1 MKHVFFGTDGDRPR
15 LRTKPDPLTLMDGE
29 FAYFSNVRVANG
41 AIVARFGE
49 TTLDAIVSASRFRG
63 GCVCRFMGSETIF
76 VAAYV
81 PEAAKVRVYKSTDGL
96 IWSEITKQFNGGI
109 ADTGIGP
116 YNLTRL
122 DDDGLVWF
130 EYHQDPDI
138 ALLSYPSGSYSRD
151 VLRFGNQSSFPRAYS
166 QFYGGNTSAVTNGS
180 GSLQT
185 AIVEPVPAPIAA
197 QSIGVRARL
206 TQGNVTG
213 FGLADAGNT
222 AFVNSA
228 GNFTFA
234 DSGASATDNTIVL
247 TVTNTA
253 AVNDT
258 AIIDMA
264 SGHYL
269 LSGKQLHI
277 GIDTAWV
284 SFLQSCK
291 IEVGN
296 YSGSFT
302 SAATIWD
309 PTGSTPQP
317 LITVLDANK
326 KLYSFDVER
335 FASGSTYDSLKLT
348 FVGATVAS
356 TKTVT
361 FFYVMPGC
369 SLTYANPGGTQW
381 VIGHYN
387 GGSHVE
393 SAPVYLRTPDY
404 PPRLE
409 NPGLNDLPDSY
420 ATLAVPSPEGLLF
433 SFTIPCPNPTQAN
446 ADKGVEAVRIYRKRP
461 DDDDFYPVESYELAV
476 YSETPG
482 SPPTGPT
489 WSFTNSTAA
498 SEMRFIL
505 GLGREA
511 LSTTSP
517 PHSLHLP
524 MPKCR
529 AAVSANGRC
538 FAAPTINSQPNF
550 WFSEWNQPS
559 RFVEFDVLDPTTGDF
574 FPLAPGAVSMQ
585 GDQINGFAVCSAALF
600 GLGQGDG
607 GPTDLAVVVFGEREV
622 YLSGGKSSEQIR
634 RLTPLG
640 LPGTISPGS
649 IAVGREW
656 VYYVDRYMMPRRLR
670 GGGGDQPIGRQRIE
684 NLLEGVPAANRRYLW
699 GHVHNDNY
707 YLVYFQ
713 EGYVYSATETV
724 PNRILVWDAVRED
737 WVSDD
742 RPTRAIHGLLS
753 WLDSSLERTRLV
765 AFGDQIGANQTLVAY
780 EYESPTASSSVT
792 VIIRTL
798 SLHSKDWTYVSC
810 GRVGVMMD
818 SVTGGEATIL
828 VTYLTQTQDASTTRT
843 TTISLE
849 SETGQSTIRRTDR
862 PFESSETSETK
873 GGAFNVQFTASL
885 PGGTRILGLAADLE
899 VTETEWE
906 DIASP

>member
-1 MKHVFFGTDGDRPR
+1 MQHVFFGTDGSRPR
-15 LRTKPDPLTLMDGE
+15 LRTTPDPLTLRDGE
-29 FAYFSNVRVANG
+29 FAYLSNVRVASG
-41 AIVARFGE
+41 VIESRFGD
-49 TTLDAIVSASRFRG
+49 TTLGAIVSASRFRG
-63 GCVCRFMGSETIF
+63 ACVCRFMGVDTIF
-76 VAAYV
+76 VAVYI
-81 PEAAKVRVYKSTDGL
+81 PLAAKVRVYKSTDAVT
-96 IWSEITKQFNGGI
+96 WTEITKQFNGGI

-138 ALLSYPSGSYSRD
+138 ALLSYPGGSYSRD

-166 QFYGGNTSAVTNGS
+166 QFYGGNTAAVTNGS

-185 AIVEPVPAPIAA
+185 AIVEPVPAPTAA
-197 QSIGVRARL
+197 QQVGVRARL

-222 AFVNSA
+222 AYVNSTA
-228 GNFTFA
+228 NFAFA

-247 TVTNTA
+247 TVGTAA

-264 SGHYL
+264 FAHAL
-269 LSGKQLHI
+269 LSGKQLHL

-296 YSGSFT
+296 YNAGFT

-309 PTGSTPQP
+309 PSGSTPQP
-317 LITVLDANK
+317 LITVLDTNK

-335 FASGSTYDSLKLT
+335 FASASTYDSLRFT
-348 FVGATVAS
+348 FVGPVVAS
-356 TKTVT
+356 SKTVT
-361 FFYVMPGC
+361 IFYVMPGC
-369 SLTYANPGGTQW
+369 SLTYANPGGTLW
-381 VIGHYN
+381 AITHYN

-393 SAPVYLRTPDY
+393 SAPAVLRPADY
-404 PPRLE
+404 PLRLE
-409 NPGLNDLPDSY
+409 APGLNDLPDSY
-420 ATLAVPSPEGLLF
+420 ATLAVPQPEGLFF
-433 SFTIPCPNPTQAN
+433 SFTLPVPNPTQAD

-489 WSFTNSTAA
+489 WSFTGSTAA
-498 SEMRFIL
+498 SAMRFIL
-505 GLGREA
+505 ALGREA
-511 LSTTSP
+511 ISTTTP

-529 AAVSANGRC
+529 AAISANGRC

-550 WFSEWNQPS
+550 WYSEWNQPS
-559 RFVEFDVLDPTTGDF
+559 RFVEFDVLDETTGDF

-607 GPTDLAVVVFGEREV
+607 GPTDLALIVFGEREL

-634 RLTPLG
+634 RLTPMG

-670 GGGGDQPIGRQRIE
+670 GGGGDQPIGWQRVE
-684 NLLEGVPAANRRYLW
+684 DLLQGVPAANRRYLW
-699 GHVHNDNY
+699 GWVHKENY
-707 YLVYFQ
+707 YLAYFQ
-713 EGYVYSATETV
+713 DDYVYSDTV
-724 PNRILVWDAVRED
+724 TTPNRILVWDSVTED

-742 RPTRAIHGLLS
+742 RPTRAIHGFVS
-753 WLDSSLERTRLV
+753 WHDTSIERSRLV
-765 AFGDQIGANQTLVAY
+765 AFGDQIGAGQTLVAH
-780 EYESPTASSSVT
+780 EYEDPDSVSSVA

-798 SLHSKDWTYVSC
+798 SVHSKDWMYVSC
-810 GRVGVMMD
+810 GKVGVLMD
-818 SVTGGEATIL
+818 AVAGVTATIV
-828 VTYLTQTQDASTTRT
+828 VTYLTQTDGASTART
-843 TTISLE
+843 TTISLATQT
-849 SETGQSTIRRTDR
+849 SQATIRRTDR
-862 PFESSETSETK
+862 PFESTETSETK
-873 GGAFNVQFTASL
+873 GGAFSVEFSASI
-885 PGGTRILGLAADLE
+885 PGGKRMLGLTAE
-899 VTETEWE
+899 IVETSTEWE
-906 DIASP
+906 DVDS